1 MSTSAIENIL
11 EVQKKAFLKEGPPSL
26 EKRTDLLKRCVAL
39 IETHQDKIIKALN
52 QDFQNRSVDEIK
64 ISEIDQ
70 TIRNILFTIKKLNK
84 WMQPQRRFSSLGT
97 DLLGAKSF
105 LQPSPLGTVG
115 IIAPWNFPVG
125 LIFYP
130 LASIFAAGN
139 RAMVKPSEITPATA
153 NIIKEGVEKYFD
165 ISELAVITG
174 GPSVGEQFSGLKL
187 DHLLF
192 IGSNRVAKKV
202 AAQAAKNLVPTTLEL
217 GGKSPTIIGTNANMA
232 LAAERILFS
241 KTLNA
246 GQICLSPD
254 YIFVKKDEEKNLISE
269 LQKAYSKFFPEPNS
283 HNQTSMVNKH
293 HLKRMNSYLL
303 DATKKG
309 ATVESLGKN
318 DDLDKNMISTKIV
331 TEVNDG
337 MDVMKHEIFG
347 PVLPIMTYDTI
358 SDVVNYINKN
368 DNPLGLYYFGGSQS
382 EQNFVINNTRS
393 GGVTVNDTMFHILQS
408 RLPFG
413 GVGQSGHGC
422 FHGYEGFLNFSHLK
436 SIYHQTSIDFILAM
450 IRPPRG
456 KAFSLLSKI
465 MKKLG

>member
-1 MSTSAIENIL
+1 MENIL
-11 EVQKKAFLKEGPPSL
+11 EIQKKAFLKEGPPSL

-97 DLLGAKSF
+97 DLLGAKS
-105 LQPSPLGTVG
+105 LVQPSPLGTVG

-309 ATVESLGKN
+309 AKVESLGKN
-318 DDLDKNMISTKIV
+318 DDLNRNMLSTKIV

-347 PVLPIMTYDTI
+347 PVLPIMTYDSI
-358 SDVVNYINKN
+358 SDVVDYINKN
-368 DNPLGLYYFGGSQS
+368 DNPLGLYYFGRSQS

>member
-1 MSTSAIENIL
+1 MENIL

-39 IETHQDKIIKALN
+39 IETHQEKIIKALN
-52 QDFQNRSVDEIK
+52 QDFQNRSIDEIK

-70 TIRNILFTIKKLNK
+70 TVRNILFTIKKLNK

-97 DLLGAKSF
+97 DLRGAKSF

-139 RAMVKPSEITPATA
+139 RAMVKPTEITPATA

-174 GPSVGEQFSGLKL
+174 GPSVGERFSALKL

-254 YIFVKKDEEKNLISE
+254 YIFVKKDEKRNLISE

-283 HNQTSMVNKH
+283 HNQTSIVNKR

-337 MDVMKHEIFG
+337 MDDMKHEIFG
-347 PVLPIMTYDTI
+347 PVLPIMTYDSI
-358 SDVVNYINKN
+358 SDVVDYINKN
-368 DNPLGLYYFGGSQS
+368 DNPLGLYYFGRSQS

>member
-1 MSTSAIENIL
+1 MKNIL
-11 EVQKKAFLKEGPPSL
+11 EVQKKASLKEGPPSL

-39 IETHQDKIIKALN
+39 IETHQEKIIKALN

-97 DLLGAKSF
+97 DLLGAKS
-105 LQPSPLGTVG
+105 LVQPSPLGTVG

-217 GGKSPTIIGTNANMA
+217 GGKSPTIIGTKANMA

-283 HNQTSMVNKH
+283 DNQTSMVNKH

-309 ATVESLGKN
+309 AKVESLGKN
-318 DDLDKNMISTKIV
+318 DDLNKNMISTKIV

-347 PVLPIMTYDTI
+347 PILPIMTYDSI
-358 SDVVNYINKN
+358 SDVVDYINKN
-368 DNPLGLYYFGGSQS
+368 DNPLGLYYFGQSQS
-382 EQNFVINNTRS
+382 EQNFVINSTRS

-456 KAFSLLSKI
+456 KAFGLLSKI

>member
-1 MSTSAIENIL
+1 MENIL

-39 IETHQDKIIKALN
+39 IETHQEKIIKALN

-202 AAQAAKNLVPTTLEL
+202 ASQAAKNLVPTTLEL

-254 YIFVKKDEEKNLISE
+254 YIFVKKDEKKNLISE

-318 DDLDKNMISTKIV
+318 DDLDRNMISTKIV

-347 PVLPIMTYDTI
+347 PVLPIMTYDSI
-358 SDVVNYINKN
+358 SDVVDYINKN
-368 DNPLGLYYFGGSQS
+368 DNPLGLYYFGRSQS

>member
-1 MSTSAIENIL
+1 MENIL

-39 IETHQDKIIKALN
+39 IETHQEKIIKALN

-254 YIFVKKDEEKNLISE
+254 YIFVKKDEKRNLISE

-309 ATVESLGKN
+309 AKVESLGKN
-318 DDLDKNMISTKIV
+318 DDLNRNMLSTKIV

-347 PVLPIMTYDTI
+347 PILPIMTYESI
-358 SDVVNYINKN
+358 SDVVDYINKN
-368 DNPLGLYYFGGSQS
+368 DNPLGLYYFGRSQS

>member
-1 MSTSAIENIL
+1 MQNIL

-39 IETHQDKIIKALN
+39 IETHQEKIIKALN

-70 TIRNILFTIKKLNK
+70 TVRNILFTIKKLNK

-97 DLLGAKSF
+97 DILGAKSF

-174 GPSVGEQFSGLKL
+174 GPSVGEKFSSLKL

-254 YIFVKKDEEKNLISE
+254 YIFVKKDEKRNLISE

-309 ATVESLGKN
+309 ASVQSLGKN
-318 DDLDKNMISTKIV
+318 DDLDRNMVSTKVV
-331 TEVNDG
+331 TKVNDG
-337 MDVMKHEIFG
+337 MDVMRHEIFG
-347 PVLPIMTYDTI
+347 PILPIMTYENI
-358 SDVVNYINKN
+358 SDVVDYINKN
-368 DNPLGLYYFGGSQS
+368 DNPLGLYYFGRSQS

>member
-1 MSTSAIENIL
+1 MENIL

-39 IETHQDKIIKALN
+39 IETHQEKIIKALN

-70 TIRNILFTIKKLNK
+70 TVRNILFTIKKLNK

-254 YIFVKKDEEKNLISE
+254 YIFVKKDQERNLISE

-331 TEVNDG
+331 TEVNDD

-347 PVLPIMTYDTI
+347 PVLPIMTYDSI
-358 SDVVNYINKN
+358 SDVVDYINKN
-368 DNPLGLYYFGGSQS
+368 DNPLGLYYFGRSQS

>member
-1 MSTSAIENIL
+1 MY
-11 EVQKKAFLKEGPPSL
+11 
-26 EKRTDLLKRCVAL
+26 KR
-39 IETHQDKIIKALN
+39 Q
-52 QDFQNRSVDEIK
+52 
-64 ISEIDQ
+64 
-70 TIRNILFTIKKLNK
+70 
-84 WMQPQRRFSSLGT
+84 
-97 DLLGAKSF
+97 
-105 LQPSPLGTVG
+105 
-115 IIAPWNFPVG
+115 
-125 LIFYP
+125 
-130 LASIFAAGN
+130 
-139 RAMVKPSEITPATA
+139 
-153 NIIKEGVEKYFD
+153 IKEGVEKYFD

-174 GPSVGEQFSGLKL
+174 GPSVGEQFSGLEL

-202 AAQAAKNLVPTTLEL
+202 ATQAAKNLVPTTLEL
-217 GGKSPTIIGTNANMA
+217 GGKSPTIIGINANMA

-309 ATVESLGKN
+309 AKVESLGKN
-318 DDLDKNMISTKIV
+318 DDLNRNMLSTKIV

-368 DNPLGLYYFGGSQS
+368 DNPLGLYYFGRSQS

>member
-1 MSTSAIENIL
+1 MENIL

-39 IETHQDKIIKALN
+39 IETHQEKIIKALN

-105 LQPSPLGTVG
+105 VQPSPLGTVG

-331 TEVNDG
+331 TEVNDD

-347 PVLPIMTYDTI
+347 PVLPIMTYDSI
-358 SDVVNYINKN
+358 SDVVDYINKN
-368 DNPLGLYYFGGSQS
+368 DNPLGLYYFGRSQS

>member
-1 MSTSAIENIL
+1 MENIL

-26 EKRTDLLKRCVAL
+26 EKRSDLLKRCIAL
-39 IETHQDKIIKALN
+39 IETHQEKIIKALN
-52 QDFQNRSVDEIK
+52 QDFQNRSIDEIK

-70 TIRNILFTIKKLNK
+70 TVRNILFTIKKLNK

-254 YIFVKKDEEKNLISE
+254 YIFVKKDEKRNLISE

-283 HNQTSMVNKH
+283 HNQTSIVNKR

-347 PVLPIMTYDTI
+347 PVLPIMTYDSI
-358 SDVVNYINKN
+358 SDVVDYINKN
-368 DNPLGLYYFGGSQS
+368 DNPLGLYYFGRSQS

>member
-1 MSTSAIENIL
+1 MENIL

-39 IETHQDKIIKALN
+39 IETHQEKIIKALN
-52 QDFQNRSVDEIK
+52 QDFQNRSIDEIK

-70 TIRNILFTIKKLNK
+70 TVRNILFTIKKLNK
-84 WMQPQRRFSSLGT
+84 WMQPQRRFSSLGA

-174 GPSVGEQFSGLKL
+174 GPWVGEKFSSLKL

-309 ATVESLGKN
+309 ATVESLGNN
-318 DDLDKNMISTKIV
+318 DDLARNMISTKIV
-331 TEVNDG
+331 TKVNESMEVMRN
-337 MDVMKHEIFG
+337 EIFG
-347 PVLPIMTYDTI
+347 PILPIMNYEKI
-358 SDVVNYINKN
+358 SDVVDYINKN
-368 DNPLGLYYFGGSQS
+368 DNPLGLYYFGRSQS

-413 GVGQSGHGC
+413 GVGQSGHGY

-450 IRPPRG
+450 IRPPRS

>member
-1 MSTSAIENIL
+1 MENIL

-254 YIFVKKDEEKNLISE
+254 YIFVKKDQERNLISE

-347 PVLPIMTYDTI
+347 PVLPIMTYDSI
-358 SDVVNYINKN
+358 SDVVDYINKN
-368 DNPLGLYYFGGSQS
+368 DNPLGLYYFGRSQS

>member
-1 MSTSAIENIL
+1 MKNIL

-39 IETHQDKIIKALN
+39 IETHQEKIIKALN

-70 TIRNILFTIKKLNK
+70 TIRNILFTMKKLNK

-97 DLLGAKSF
+97 DLIGAKSF

-254 YIFVKKDEEKNLISE
+254 YIFVKKDEKRNLISE

-337 MDVMKHEIFG
+337 MDVMKQEIFG
-347 PVLPIMTYDTI
+347 PVLPIMTYDSI
-358 SDVVNYINKN
+358 SDVVDYINKN
-368 DNPLGLYYFGGSQS
+368 DNPLGLYYFGRSQS

>member
-1 MSTSAIENIL
+1 MENIL

-26 EKRTDLLKRCVAL
+26 EKRTDRLKRCVAL
-39 IETHQDKIIKALN
+39 IETHQEKIIKALN
-52 QDFQNRSVDEIK
+52 QDFQNRSIDEIK

-70 TIRNILFTIKKLNK
+70 TVRNILFTIKKLNK

-254 YIFVKKDEEKNLISE
+254 YIFVKKDEKRNLISE

-347 PVLPIMTYDTI
+347 PVLPIMTYDSI
-358 SDVVNYINKN
+358 SDVVDYINKN
-368 DNPLGLYYFGGSQS
+368 DNPLGLYYFGRSQS
-382 EQNFVINNTRS
+382 EKNFVINNTRS

>member
-1 MSTSAIENIL
+1 MENIL
-11 EVQKKAFLKEGPPSL
+11 KIQKKAFLKEGPPSL
-26 EKRTDLLKRCVAL
+26 EKRTDRLRRCIAL

-52 QDFQNRSVDEIK
+52 HDFQNRSVDEIK

-70 TIRNILFTIKKLNK
+70 TIRNILFTIRKLNK
-84 WMQPQRRFSSLGT
+84 WTQPQRRFSSLGT

-105 LQPSPLGTVG
+105 LKPSPLGTIG
-115 IIAPWNFPVG
+115 IISPWNFPVG

-130 LASIFAAGN
+130 LASVFAAGN
-139 RAMVKPSEITPATA
+139 RAMIKPSEITPATA
-153 NIIKEGVEKYFD
+153 NIIKEGVQKYFD

-174 GPSVGEQFSGLKL
+174 GPAVGEKFSALKL

-217 GGKSPTIIGTNANMA
+217 GGKSPTIIGHNANLK

-254 YIFVKKDEEKNLISE
+254 YIFVKKDEERNLISE
-269 LQKAYSKFFPEPNS
+269 LQKAYSKFFPKPNS
-283 HNQTSMVNKH
+283 NNQTSMVNKH
-293 HLKRMNSYLL
+293 HLERINNYLS

-309 ATVESLGKN
+309 ANIKSLGEY
-318 DDLDKNMISTKIV
+318 DDLDRNMISTKIV
-331 TEVNDG
+331 TKVNDD
-337 MDVMKHEIFG
+337 MNVMKDEIFG
-347 PVLPIMTYDTI
+347 PILPIMSYENI
-358 SDVVNYINKN
+358 SDAVDYINNN
-368 DNPLGLYYFGGSQS
+368 DNPLGLYYFGRSQS
-382 EQNFVINNTRS
+382 EQNFVIDNTRT

-436 SIYHQTSIDFILAM
+436 SIYHQTKIDFILSM

-456 KAFSLLSKI
+456 RAFSLLSKI
-465 MKKLG
+465 MRKLG

>member
-1 MSTSAIENIL
+1 MENIL
-11 EVQKKAFLKEGPPSL
+11 EAQKKAFLKEGPPSL

-39 IETHQDKIIKALN
+39 IETHEDKIINALN

-70 TIRNILFTIKKLNK
+70 TIRNILFTTKKLNK

-174 GPSVGEQFSGLKL
+174 GPSVGEQFSALKL

-202 AAQAAKNLVPTTLEL
+202 ATQAAKNLVPTTLEL

-254 YIFVKKDEEKNLISE
+254 YIFVKRDQERNLISE

-318 DDLDKNMISTKIV
+318 DDLVRNMISTKIV

-337 MDVMKHEIFG
+337 MDVMKNEIFG
-347 PVLPIMTYDTI
+347 PVLPIMTYESI
-358 SDVVNYINKN
+358 GDVVDYINKN
-368 DNPLGLYYFGGSQS
+368 DNPLGLYYFGRSQS

-450 IRPPRG
+450 IRPPRS
-456 KAFSLLSKI
+456 KAFSVLSKI

>member
-1 MSTSAIENIL
+1 MEKVL
-11 EVQKKAFLKEGPPSL
+11 EIQKKAFLKEGPPSL
-26 EKRTDLLKRCVAL
+26 EIRKDLLKRCVSL
-39 IETHQDKIIKALN
+39 IETHEEKIIEALN
-52 QDFQNRSVDEIK
+52 HDFQNRSVDEIK

-70 TIRNILFTIKKLNK
+70 TVRNIIFTTRKLNK
-84 WMQPQRRFSSLGT
+84 WMQPQRRLSSLGT

-105 LQPSPLGTVG
+105 LKPTPLGTVG
-115 IIAPWNFPVG
+115 LIAPWNFPVG
-125 LIFYP
+125 LVFYP

-139 RAMVKPSEITPATA
+139 RAMVKPSEITSATSSV
-153 NIIKEGVEKYFD
+153 IKEGVEEYFD
-165 ISELAVITG
+165 VSELAVITG
-174 GPSVGEQFSGLKL
+174 GPSIGEKFSSLKL

-192 IGSNRVAKKV
+192 IGSNQVAKKV
-202 AAQAAKNLVPTTLEL
+202 AYQTAKNLVPTTLEL
-217 GGKSPTIIGTNANMA
+217 GGKSPTIIGQNANMK

-254 YIFVKKDEEKNLISE
+254 YVFIRKDDEDKFISE
-269 LQKAYSKFFPEPNS
+269 LQETYSKFFPKPNS
-283 HNQTSMVNKH
+283 MDQTSMVNKH
-293 HLKRMNSYLL
+293 HLERMHSYIL

-309 ATVESLGKN
+309 ASVHSLGKN
-318 DDLDKNMISTKIV
+318 DDLDRNMLSTKLV
-331 TEVNDG
+331 TNVNDN
-337 MDVMKHEIFG
+337 MEVMKNEIFG
-347 PVLPIMTYDTI
+347 PILPIMFYENI
-358 SDVVNYINKN
+358 SEVVQYINER
-368 DNPLGLYYFGGSQS
+368 DNPLGLYFFGNKKS

-436 SIYHQTSIDFILAM
+436 SIYYQTQIDVILSM

-456 KAFSLLSKI
+456 KAFNLLSKI